1 VVVSSLTCI
10 GDSSPLP
17 WLPLLNQFDLTI
29 LTAIAV
35 PLIWLRSL
43 YAEHAFQELL
53 LELQLS
59 ITAIFSAVSF
69 IWLNAILARSLHY
82 WGEVPFTAHG
92 MLHSPLAQASFSIF
106 WSLLALLATLY
117 AVRHGHRLIW
127 ICGATL
133 LGVVVAKLFMVDLAG
148 HGTVARIVSFVAV
161 GLLLLVIGWF
171 APVPPKQE

>member
-1 VVVSSLTCI
+1 M
-10 GDSSPLP
+10 
-17 WLPLLNQFDLTI
+17 
-29 LTAIAV
+29 

-43 YAEHAFQELL
+43 YAEHKFQELL
-53 LELQLS
+53 HELQPS
-59 ITAIFSAVSF
+59 ITALFSAVSF
-69 IWLNAILARSLHY
+69 AWLNGILARSLHY

-117 AVRHGHRLIW
+117 AVRQGHRLIW